1 MNNKNRTNF
10 NKILKTFP
18 PDVKDQFVKSMPHLE
33 EHLTDEQFQSWVDSG
48 VQIASQSNS
57 SWDITV
63 NLFRVSP
70 IIIGL
75 LKPDDFM
82 KWVSAGENLA
92 TQYPMLGTAYFSS
105 SPSVLQ
111 HLEAVHI
118 SDWANLGAN
127 LYKGTWKSGTLSNR
141 FFESSG
147 DLLEHLNFEQLSRF
161 VGFIDILAKHSYDL
175 SSECLSLALRL
186 FPLVGDD
193 KDSFISLSLNLVE
206 TGWRQLKAFYDAS
219 LKSLP
224 KIASSQ
230 RKRFLDLSERLHTSG
245 VPNMPNTILEISQ
258 ALQLIDKQ
266 DHRQILDIADPLI
279 DLHPILF
286 PEFIKSSPVVL
297 NKVSFDKLSSWCE
310 ECKTLLDTNPD
321 GAMAFF
327 KIESAR
333 SEKFLEDISSGVEF
347 STISNLIELYCR
359 ALAGEEINLADSR
372 ELVEKNIG
380 WVAADSPTTE
390 GSAVYLPEA
399 VDRYP
404 KKAENFLWYKV
415 VSTHQVGRMEFGSFR
430 FNFYGASNRFD
441 NLRDFLDAKISNG
454 ADSSV
459 SAATDIQRFFNL
471 FEERQL
477 SLDVFSVVEDGRVDA
492 KIKDEYKGISKGYMS
507 IQSDALDR
515 RPNIKELKSRE
526 ALLELLVQISL
537 GQTQSIAVPAK
548 YKTQAFEIV
557 KIARH
562 CMDSKSTVEDTAEAT
577 IRIYRILIDV
587 LNDEV
592 DEDDWDPLDFE
603 EEDSEGDNFS
613 DPEGLQQSLDS
624 MGNSAGD
631 DPADTLEENYNSPQE
646 VDYRGEFKPEL
657 TQLLE
662 KLREQGQ
669 IREGENDSESITQE
683 MMDEFAQNTVELSQ
697 EVNDGVGSIT
707 TDEVVENMLKEV
719 GLQKPESLEGGQGP
733 LVHVDETGGEL
744 ESDEPETFVYDEWD
758 FRAGDYK
765 PRWCIVR
772 QKYMAEGEDAYYG
785 SIVQSYGNLV
795 MQVRRQFELLV
806 PETMRKQRRLQDGED
821 IDIDDVIETMVDIKT
836 GSSPNEKMYWR
847 RNKVHRDVAVVFLLD
862 TSASTAEAIDDSK
875 SINDQSAAPEDPVE
889 YMLWLRSRRGEGSK
903 RTYKRIIDLEKE
915 ALILLINA
923 IEAIGDTYG
932 IYGFSGYGRENVEF
946 YTIKDVDELFSDKV
960 KRRIDRISPL
970 HATRMGP
977 AIRHSTSK
985 LEALDARTKLMFL
998 ISDGRPQDR
1007 GYSREGV
1014 EKEYAVHDTKMA
1026 LDEARSKGI
1035 NPFCLT
1041 VDRNGHDYL
1050 KTMMSEM
1057 GYEVLDDIHS
1067 LPHRLLYLYRK
1078 LTT

>member
-1 MNNKNRTNF
+1 M
-10 NKILKTFP
+10 
-18 PDVKDQFVKSMPHLE
+18 
-33 EHLTDEQFQSWVDSG
+33 
-48 VQIASQSNS
+48 
-57 SWDITV
+57 
-63 NLFRVSP
+63 
-70 IIIGL
+70 
-75 LKPDDFM
+75 
-82 KWVSAGENLA
+82 
-92 TQYPMLGTAYFSS
+92 
-105 SPSVLQ
+105 
-111 HLEAVHI
+111 
-118 SDWANLGAN
+118 
-127 LYKGTWKSGTLSNR
+127 
-141 FFESSG
+141 
-147 DLLEHLNFEQLSRF
+147 
-161 VGFIDILAKHSYDL
+161 
-175 SSECLSLALRL
+175 
-186 FPLVGDD
+186 
-193 KDSFISLSLNLVE
+193 
-206 TGWRQLKAFYDAS
+206 
-219 LKSLP
+219 
-224 KIASSQ
+224 
-230 RKRFLDLSERLHTSG
+230 
-245 VPNMPNTILEISQ
+245 
-258 ALQLIDKQ
+258 
-266 DHRQILDIADPLI
+266 
-279 DLHPILF
+279 
-286 PEFIKSSPVVL
+286 
-297 NKVSFDKLSSWCE
+297 
-310 ECKTLLDTNPD
+310 
-321 GAMAFF
+321 
-327 KIESAR
+327 
-333 SEKFLEDISSGVEF
+333 
-347 STISNLIELYCR
+347 
-359 ALAGEEINLADSR
+359 
-372 ELVEKNIG
+372 
-380 WVAADSPTTE
+380 
-390 GSAVYLPEA
+390 
-399 VDRYP
+399 
-404 KKAENFLWYKV
+404 
-415 VSTHQVGRMEFGSFR
+415 
-430 FNFYGASNRFD
+430 
-441 NLRDFLDAKISNG
+441 
-454 ADSSV
+454 
-459 SAATDIQRFFNL
+459 
-471 FEERQL
+471 
-477 SLDVFSVVEDGRVDA
+477 
-492 KIKDEYKGISKGYMS
+492 
-507 IQSDALDR
+507 
-515 RPNIKELKSRE
+515 
-526 ALLELLVQISL
+526 QISL

-631 DPADTLEENYNSPQE
+631 DPADTLEENYNSPPE
-646 VDYRGEFKPEL
+646 GDYRGEFKPEL

>member
-1 MNNKNRTNF
+1 MNNKRAANF

-18 PDVKDQFVKSMPHLE
+18 PDVKDQFAKAKPHLE
-33 EHLTDEQFQSWVDSG
+33 EHLTQEQLYEWVDSG
-48 VQIASQSNS
+48 IKIASQSNN

-70 IIIGL
+70 IIIGS
-75 LKPDDFM
+75 LKSDEFI
-82 KWVSAGENLA
+82 KWVDTGVDLA
-92 TQYPMLGTAYFSS
+92 IQYPMLGTAYFSS
-105 SPSVLQ
+105 SPSVIPNIS
-111 HLEAVHI
+111 VTNI
-118 SDWANLGAN
+118 SDWASLGAK

-147 DLLEHLNFEQLSRF
+147 DLLEQLNFDQLTRF
-161 VGFIDILAKHSYDL
+161 VGFLDIVAKHSYDL
-175 SSECLSLALRL
+175 SSECLTLSLRL
-186 FPLVGDD
+186 IPLVGDD
-193 KDSFISLSLNLVE
+193 KDRFITLSLNLVE

-219 LKSLP
+219 LKALP
-224 KIASSQ
+224 RVEASQ
-230 RKRFLDLSERLHTSG
+230 RKRFLDLSERLHISDI
-245 VPNMPNTILEISQ
+245 PNMPNTILEISH
-258 ALQLIDKQ
+258 ALQSLEKK
-266 DHRQILDIADPLI
+266 DHSKLLDIADPLL
-279 DLHPILF
+279 DLNPISF
-286 PEFIKSSPVVL
+286 PEFIKSSPFVL
-297 NKVSFDKLSSWCE
+297 GKVSFDKLSAWCE
-310 ECKTLLDTNPD
+310 EGKALLQTNPD
-321 GAMAFF
+321 GGIAFF

-333 SEKFLEDISSGVEF
+333 SEKFLEQISSGVEF
-347 STISNLIELYCR
+347 QTISNVIELYCR
-359 ALAGEEINLADSR
+359 ALAGEEISLADSR

-380 WVAADSPTTE
+380 WVAADAPTTE
-390 GSAVYLPEA
+390 GSTVYLPET
-399 VDRYP
+399 VDRYS
-404 KKAENFLWYKV
+404 KKSDNFLWYKV

-430 FNFYGASNRFD
+430 FSFDEPSNRFE
-441 NLRDFLDAKISNG
+441 NLRTVLDDKSTNG
-454 ADSSV
+454 TNSSV
-459 SAATDIQRFFNL
+459 SAATDIQKFFNL

-477 SLDVFSVVEDGRVDA
+477 SSDIFSVIEDGRIDA
-492 KIKDEYKGISKGYMS
+492 KIKDEYQGISKGYIY
-507 IQSDALDR
+507 IQSDALKS
-515 RPNIKELKSRE
+515 RPNTRELKARE
-526 ALLELLVQISL
+526 ALIELLVQISL
-537 GQTQSIAVPAK
+537 GQTKSISIPVN
-548 YKTQAFEIV
+548 YKDQALEIV

-562 CMDSKSTVEDTAEAT
+562 AMDSKSSVEDTSEAT

-603 EEDSEGDNFS
+603 DEESEGDNFS

-631 DPADTLEENYNSPQE
+631 DPADTLEENYKSPQE

-669 IREGENDSESITQE
+669 IKDGENDSESITQE

-697 EVNDGVGSIT
+697 ELNEGVGSIT
-707 TDEVVENMLKEV
+707 SDEVVENMLKEV

-772 QKYMAEGEDAYYG
+772 QKLMAEGEDSYYG
-785 SIVQSYGNLV
+785 SIVQSYGNLIL
-795 MQVRRQFELLV
+795 QVRRQFELLV

-875 SINDQSAAPEDPVE
+875 SNNDQWNAPEDPVE
-889 YMLWLRSRRGEGSK
+889 YMLWLRSRRGEGAK

-960 KRRIDRISPL
+960 KRRIDRIAPL

-1014 EKEYAVHDTKMA
+1014 EKEYAVHDTRMA

-1041 VDRNGHDYL
+1041 VDRSGHDYL

-1057 GYEVLDDIHS
+1057 GYEVLDDIHT